1 MPEHVAGSGSR
12 PSFVLL
18 GLLSNSLPPREF
30 EDESDIETGTFLNTN
45 DEAMRTTIGG

>member
-1 MPEHVAGSGSR
+1 MPEDVAGSGSR

-30 EDESDIETGTFLNTN
+30 EDERDIENGPFLNTTTK
-45 DEAMRTTIGG
+45 AMRTTIGG